1 MWWEMGSNLLYIGSY
16 DMNARAGAQ
25 NGFVKM
31 DLVSSDS
38 GNYSDE

>member
-1 MWWEMGSNLLYIGSY
+1 MWWEMDTNLLYIWSY
-16 DMNARAGAQ
+16 DMNARAEAQ

-38 GNYSDE
+38 GNCSDE